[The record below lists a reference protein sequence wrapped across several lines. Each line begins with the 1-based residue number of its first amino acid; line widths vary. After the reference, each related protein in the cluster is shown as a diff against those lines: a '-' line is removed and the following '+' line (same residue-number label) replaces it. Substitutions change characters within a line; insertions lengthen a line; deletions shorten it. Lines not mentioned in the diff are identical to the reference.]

1 MLAIRSLLVAAGLSA
16 LSLGTAQAGPLDAAT
31 ILGGFNAVV
40 LGNFSSTSDVEGA
53 VVIEGNLSGGSAT
66 FNAAPRTAP
75 PAGAA
80 AVTVFGS
87 ATGGPFNVN
96 NGGSVAVAGSDTAR
110 FNLNGGGTLGTSSPY
125 VASDFASVVSLSEQL
140 ATLAATGSVNSHDH
154 NNAQLNARPGAD
166 GIGVLNVTAAQLASY
181 SGFNVNL
188 NGARTVIIN
197 VDAAGSGGRV
207 SLSNHF
213 NNESA
218 DRQNVIWN
226 FYNATSLT
234 LGTLWGGAI
243 LAPDAAVS
251 NTTAIEGMVLAGS
264 FSGQGELHD
273 YGFAGT
279 LPAVSGQTTG
289 TSGQQGQPV
298 PEPAALALLGSGLVA
313 LGMVR
318 RRRRV

>member
-1 MLAIRSLLVAAGLSA
+1 MLLAAGLGT

-40 LGNFSSTSDVEGA
+40 LGNFSSTSDVQGA

-66 FNAAPRTAP
+66 FSAAPRSAP
-75 PAGAA
+75 PAGVS
-80 AVTVFGS
+80 AVTVYGS
-87 ATGGPFNVN
+87 ASGGPFNVN
-96 NGGSVAVAGSDTAR
+96 NGGSVTVAGSDTAR
-110 FNLNGGGTLGTSSPY
+110 FNVNGGGTLGTSSPY
-125 VASDFASVVSLSEQL
+125 AASDFSSVVALSGQL
-140 ATLAATGSVNSHDH
+140 ATLAATGSVTSHDH
-154 NNAQLNARPGAD
+154 NNVQLNARPGAD
-166 GIGVLNVTAAQLASY
+166 GIGVVNVTAAQLASY

-188 NGARTVIIN
+188 NGAQTVIIN
-197 VDAAGSGGRV
+197 VDAAGSDGRV

-243 LAPDAAVS
+243 LAPDAAVT

-273 YGFAGT
+273 YGFSGT
-279 LPAVSGQTTG
+279 LPAISGQAG
-289 TSGQQGQPV
+289 GASGQGQPV

-318 RRRRV
+318 RRRLRV